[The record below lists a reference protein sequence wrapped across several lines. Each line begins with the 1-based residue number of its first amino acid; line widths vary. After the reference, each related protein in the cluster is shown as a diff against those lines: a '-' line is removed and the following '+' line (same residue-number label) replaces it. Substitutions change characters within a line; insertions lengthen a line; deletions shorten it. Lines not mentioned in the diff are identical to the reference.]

1 MYERK
6 AMEMDEL
13 LAWLRER
20 MDDGEYATAETFL
33 NDLVG
38 KLGAANEYRESSEA
52 RMSEYAANEEAMK
65 ADIQSLKARNYDL
78 LMQVPAEGAENDG
91 DGIVVEDVDEDGTVY
106 HIDNLF
112 TDDKEDDE
120 IGN

>member
-1 MYERK
+1 MNL
-6 AMEMDEL
+6 DDL

-33 NDLVG
+33 NDMHQKNVD
-38 KLGAANEYRESSEA
+38 ADEYRSSAEA
-52 RMSEYAANEEAMK
+52 RMQEYADSEAAMK

-78 LMQVPAEGAENDG
+78 LMQVPVENEGGADADG
-91 DGIVVEDVDEDGTVY
+91 VVVEDVDDDGTVY

-112 TDDKEDDE
+112 TEEDEGKKEMNYGD
-120 IGN
+120 